1 MKNRERQ
8 RQNRKRKE
16 EMLNVRNEYGNCD
29 PTPYE
34 AVKNI
39 ILENKRKRRRCQ
51 FTRIANGLMDGSISS
66 GANCLSSNPS
76 PGTY

>member
-16 EMLNVRNEYGNCD
+16 EMLNVSNEYGNCD

-39 ILENKRKRRRCQ
+39 ILENKRKRRR
-51 FTRIANGLMDGSISS
+51 
-66 GANCLSSNPS
+66 
-76 PGTY
+76 